1 MQQEEKKLSLDEIHA
16 ELLEQLRD
24 ITAVCKKH
32 NISYNMMCGSLL
44 GAVRHKGFIPW
55 DDDVDLLMTRE
66 EFQKFREIYPKECD
80 KRFELTYLDTWTPR
94 VMNRDPEKAAAFTDF
109 FILDPVPPEGFQRK
123 WWFFKLHTLQGMLKK
138 NVDWSRFNWKNKI
151 LIFGTHVL
159 GLPFSVKTKTRW
171 YEQVSRQEKTG
182 NDLCM
187 SNGAFELMMH
197 IWHPDQFRGDFADLC
212 VHRVPRHLGGI
223 DGDFMLPA
231 QHARAG
237 DMVNMFVGD
246 ENGVNGV
253 AINANHIQCFINHF
267 ARLSGVDEQAG
278 CAVLH
283 EEAVAARTGVEGAE
297 NHFHWIPFWIPV
309 LTFFSAF
316 FSRVQPKGTRT
327 EKTSDKNQLT

>member
-138 NVDWSRFNWKNKI
+138 NVDWSRFSWKNKI

-197 IWHPDQFRGDFADLC
+197 IWHPDQFAEKI
-212 VHRVPRHLGGI
+212 VVPLK
-223 DGDFMLPA
+223 A
-231 QHARAG
+231 ST
-237 DMVNMFVGD
+237 
-246 ENGVNGV
+246 
-253 AINANHIQCFINHF
+253 C
-267 ARLSGVDEQAG
+267 
-278 CAVLH
+278 
-283 EEAVAARTGVEGAE
+283 
-297 NHFHWIPFWIPV
+297 
-309 LTFFSAF
+309 
-316 FSRVQPKGTRT
+316 
-327 EKTSDKNQLT
+327 